1 MIKAKDAKEQ
11 IIKSISIKEYIN
23 KVRAAII
30 IAITKHQFICEV
42 VIEENDDI
50 DVDMITTSRCIINWC
65 EYYGYKAVIINR
77 NNKKCI
83 IEISWD

>member
-11 IIKSISIKEYIN
+11 IIKSISKKKYID
-23 KVRAAII
+23 KVAAAII
-30 IAITKHQFICEV
+30 IAINKCQFICELS
-42 VIEENDDI
+42 IDENDDI

-65 EYYGYKAVIINR
+65 EYYGYKAVVINR
-77 NNKKCI
+77 SDKKCI